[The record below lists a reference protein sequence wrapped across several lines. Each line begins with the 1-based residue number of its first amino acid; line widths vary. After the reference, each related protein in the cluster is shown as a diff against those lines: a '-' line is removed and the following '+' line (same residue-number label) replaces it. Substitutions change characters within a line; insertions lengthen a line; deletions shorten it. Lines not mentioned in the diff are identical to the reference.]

1 MKNATLRDFGLL
13 IFRLGVSYLM
23 IAFHGWQKIE
33 NLFGDGEIKFADP
46 IGIGVMASLVLA
58 TFAEFFCSILI
69 ALGILT
75 RWAAIPLLVTMLVAV
90 FGFHA
95 EDPFIQ
101 KQLPTLFMFS
111 YALILFAGGG
121 KFSLGRLI
129 GRNFQ

>member
-1 MKNATLRDFGLL
+1 MRNSTLRDLGLL

-33 NLFGDGEIKFADP
+33 NLFGEGEIKFADP
-46 IGIGVMASLVLA
+46 IGIGMTASLILA
-58 TFAEFFCSILI
+58 AFAEFFCSILI

-75 RWAAIPLLVTMLVAV
+75 RWAAVPLLITMIVAV

-95 EDPFIQ
+95 QDPFIQ

-111 YALILFAGGG
+111 YALLLCTGGG
-121 KFSLGRLI
+121 SFSVGRLI
-129 GRNFQ
+129 GRRLQ